1 MHHLIVGGGPAGY
14 TAAFTLAKLSPEDHV
29 TLVSGE
35 PHPYYSRVLTS
46 YYIGDLISRDY
57 LFLQENLEIGCPNVR
72 LEMGCRMQSIDVVNR
87 QGKLDNG
94 RLVTYDRLLIAT
106 GALPKQ
112 PVLDGGTLPG
122 VFVLRSLE
130 DAERIRDWAGP
141 GETAVIVGGGL
152 VGLKTAEG
160 LKSKG
165 LKVKVVV
172 SSRRILSQI
181 LDQEGADMFQH
192 HLEDNGYQF
201 LLGRDVQSI
210 EGNDRVER
218 IILNSGEKLACSLVI
233 YAKGVAPETGFL
245 KGTGIKTNRGIL
257 VDDRL
262 QTNVSGVFAAG
273 DVAETYDRLWKAY
286 RVNALWGNAMEQ
298 GKAAAFNMAGKEL
311 FYPGSISINSIKMAD
326 LGVISGGIVN
336 PPDSSFSVE
345 KVRNEKEK
353 TFRKLVLDK
362 DGTLVGM
369 VAIGFTK
376 GTGVLLSLLGRHLK
390 PARRK
395 AFLQGSFDYGFFYK
409 SICRGEI

>member
-14 TAAFTLAKLSPEDHV
+14 TAAFTLAKLCPEDDI

-35 PHPYYSRVLTS
+35 PYPYYSRVLTS
-46 YYIGDLISRDY
+46 YYIGDLIPRDN
-57 LFLQENLEIGCPNVR
+57 LFLRGNFESGCPNVR
-72 LEMGCRMQSIDVVNR
+72 LELGRRIQSIDVAGR
-87 QGKLDNG
+87 QGKLDDG
-94 RLVTYDRLLIAT
+94 RLLTYDKLLIAT

-112 PVLDGGTLPG
+112 PALNGGTLPG
-122 VFVLRSLE
+122 VFVLRSLK

-141 GETAVIVGGGL
+141 GKTAVIVGGGL

-181 LDQEGADMFQH
+181 LDQEGADMLQH

-201 LLGRDVQSI
+201 LLGRDVQSV
-210 EGNDRVER
+210 EGNGQVER
-218 IILNSGEKLACSLVI
+218 VTLNNGESLSCNLVI

-245 KGTGIKTNRGIL
+245 KDTGIKTNRGIL
-257 VDDRL
+257 VDNRL

-273 DVAETYDRLWKAY
+273 DVAETYDRLWKAQ
-286 RVNALWGNAMEQ
+286 RVNALWGNAVEQ
-298 GKAAAFNMAGKEL
+298 GKTAAFNMAGKEHSYL
-311 FYPGSISINSIKMAD
+311 GSISVNSIKMAG

-336 PPDSSFSVE
+336 PSDPSFIVQ
-345 KVRNEKEK
+345 KVRNEKER
-353 TFRKLVLDK
+353 TFRKIVLDK

-369 VAIGFTK
+369 VAIGFTG
-376 GTGVLLSLLGRHLK
+376 GTGVLLSLLGKHIK
-390 PARRK
+390 PSWRK
-395 AFLQGSFDYGFFYK
+395 AFFQGSFDYGFLYK
-409 SICRGEI
+409 NICRGEA